1 MWSKSND
8 VKKMSDEI
16 NRNYSDIEKWIET
29 FFPDYAKSNN
39 SLTGRNKFLIEA
51 MNRLLDCLRVQKVKR
66 SESWLYQEKI

>member
-1 MWSKSND
+1 MKQKWSD

-39 SLTGRNKFLIEA
+39 SLRGRNKFWIEA

-66 SESWLYQEKI
+66 S